1 MGAAEDGTQ
10 GLVQAMDHEYAK
22 GTSPALQVLI
32 GWGCFKFLP

>member
-22 GTSPALQVLI
+22 GFSSLTGSYWLGL
-32 GWGCFKFLP
+32 F